1 MQKKFEILQVLNL
14 LEKTKLRNK
23 DLMGRRNPELDMDM
37 EYEKMRQKT
46 QQHAIY
52 EAIQRVDSERML
64 QSQRKGEDYQRV
76 VQKRLSDLKKK

>member
-1 MQKKFEILQVLNL
+1 MLNL

>member
-37 EYEKMRQKT
+37 QYEKMRQKT
-46 QQHAIY
+46 Q
-52 EAIQRVDSERML
+52 
-64 QSQRKGEDYQRV
+64 
-76 VQKRLSDLKKK
+76 